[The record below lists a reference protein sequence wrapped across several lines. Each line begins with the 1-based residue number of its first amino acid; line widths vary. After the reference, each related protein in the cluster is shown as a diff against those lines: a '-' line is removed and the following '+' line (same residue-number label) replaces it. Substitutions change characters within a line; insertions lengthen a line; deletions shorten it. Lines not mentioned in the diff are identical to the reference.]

1 MFPAALTLCRTDD
14 ERSPFTD
21 PQKHLEFLTDLLSR
35 VDTQKSP
42 EAHVLLLASIA
53 NAKLLYGDLEGTKTD
68 IDGAWK
74 ILDELTGVDNSVN
87 AAYYG
92 VAAEY
97 YKVRSRPCGT
107 LNDWRM
113 PYVVWASTTMHTDA
127 LLAPDKRR
135 LCCLLPQLSALSR
148 MH

>member
-1 MFPAALTLCRTDD
+1 M
-14 ERSPFTD
+14 
-21 PQKHLEFLTDLLSR
+21 
-35 VDTQKSP
+35 DTQKSP

-97 YKVRSRPCGT
+97 YKVRPDHFVTSMTAVCRIQAG
-107 LNDWRM
+107 W
-113 PYVVWASTTMHTDA
+113 VSTAVHTDMVVY
-127 LLAPDKRR
+127 PDKRR
-135 LCCLLPQLSALSR
+135 LCGLLPQLPALSR
-148 MH
+148 MHRPC